1 MAKGFFDIKAWQKA
15 DDLAVDVY
23 ETTRSFPRHQL
34 YSLTNQMQRAAVSVA
49 ANIEKPFRY
58 EQKVRVDVL

>member
-23 ETTRSFPRHQL
+23 GDH
-34 YSLTNQMQRAAVSVA
+34 Y
-49 ANIEKPFRY
+49 KPGA
-58 EQKVRVDVL
+58 KW

>member
-23 ETTRSFPRHQL
+23 ETTRSFPQHQL
-34 YSLTNQMQRAAVSVA
+34 YSLTKR
-49 ANIEKPFRY
+49 
-58 EQKVRVDVL
+58 L